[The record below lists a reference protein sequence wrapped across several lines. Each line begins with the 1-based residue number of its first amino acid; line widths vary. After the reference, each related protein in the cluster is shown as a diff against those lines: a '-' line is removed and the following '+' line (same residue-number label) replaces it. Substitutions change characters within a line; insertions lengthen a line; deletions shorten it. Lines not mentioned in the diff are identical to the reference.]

1 MDLHIRDS
9 VIFGEHNQSRSTPYI
24 NWIWDRDP
32 LPNAVTVFTDTHL
45 AEASQHPSPT
55 KIAVLIE
62 PPVVSGYAYD
72 FIRAHYDL
80 FQYVFTFDESLLSIS
95 DKFIPY
101 TWGTP
106 WIGKPEWKI
115 YPKNRMVSIIASSK
129 NFAVGHRLRHEVANR
144 YRDSM
149 DLLGNGYRAIG
160 NKTEGLAPYR
170 YSVTIENCKINS
182 YFSEKLL
189 DSFLTGTVPI
199 YWGCPR
205 ITDFFDPA
213 GIISFDTSDDLGEI
227 LKSLS
232 EEDYTS
238 RMPAIERNFER
249 VLEYEYF
256 EKPIFDFLKQTDIVM

>member
-9 VIFGEHNQSRSTPYI
+9 IIFGEHNQTRSTPYI
-24 NWIWDRDP
+24 TWLWDRDP
-32 LPNAVTVFTDTHL
+32 TNRDVTVFSDSHL
-45 AEASQHPSPT
+45 EEAARHPSSC

-62 PPVVSGYAYD
+62 PPVVSGYAYE
-72 FIRAHYDL
+72 FIRVHYDL
-80 FQYVFTFDESLLSIS
+80 FKYVFTFDESLLSIS

-106 WIGKPEWKI
+106 WIGKPERKI
-115 YPKNRMVSIIASSK
+115 YPKDRMVSIIASSK
-129 NFAVGHRLRHEVANR
+129 NFAEGHRLRHEVANR

-170 YSVTIENCKINS
+170 YSVTIENCKIDS

-189 DSFLTGTVPI
+189 DCFITGTIPI

-205 ITDFFDPA
+205 IGEFFEAD
-213 GIISFDTSDDLGEI
+213 GIITFDTSDDLGTI
-227 LKSLS
+227 LKYLS
-232 EEDYTS
+232 VEDYER
-238 RMPAIERNFER
+238 RMPAIERNFKQ
-249 VLEYEYF
+249 VSEYEYF
-256 EKPIFDFLKQTDIVM
+256 ERRIYEFLKDKI